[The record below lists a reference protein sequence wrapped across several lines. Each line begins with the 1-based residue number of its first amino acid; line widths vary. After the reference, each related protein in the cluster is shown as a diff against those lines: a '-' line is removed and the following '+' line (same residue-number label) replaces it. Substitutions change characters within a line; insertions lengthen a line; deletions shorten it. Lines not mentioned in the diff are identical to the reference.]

1 MLLVIDVGNTNIVFG
16 VYLKDELV
24 FDWRI
29 SSDKNKTSDEYGLLF
44 KDFFDFAS
52 INIEKLDDIII
63 SSVVPN
69 LMHTI
74 SAACKRYL
82 GKEPIIVSNEINLG
96 IINKYKNPNEVG
108 TDRLVTAVAAYNN
121 YGGPSIIVDIGTA
134 ITLDYINKDG
144 EYLGGIIAPGIEIS
158 ADALFNK
165 TAKLPKI
172 DLAIPSSII
181 GRSTR
186 ESMQSGLVYGCIGL
200 VDFLIGK
207 MLDSEGLS
215 EKEVQIIGTGGFAA
229 LISNNSK
236 YIQLVDKMLALEG
249 LRIIYD
255 RNKKKK
261 D

>member
-1 MLLVIDVGNTNIVFG
+1 GL
-16 VYLKDELV
+16 YSEKELI
-24 FDWRI
+24 FDWRT
-29 SSDKNKTSDEYGLLF
+29 SSDKSKTSDEYGLLF

-52 INIEKLDDIII
+52 IDIEEIEDIII

-74 SAACKRYL
+74 SASCIRYL
-82 GKEPIIVSNEINLG
+82 GKNPIIVSNEINLG
-96 IINKYKNPNEVG
+96 IVNKYKNPNEVG
-108 TDRLVTAVAAYNN
+108 ADRLVTAVAAYNN
-121 YGGPSIIVDIGTA
+121 YGAPAIIVDIGTA

-158 ADALFNK
+158 ADALFSK

-172 DLAIPSSII
+172 DLALPKNII

-186 ESMQSGLVYGCIGL
+186 ESMQSGLVYGYIGL
-200 VDFLIGK
+200 VDFLISE
-207 MLDSEGLS
+207 MLKS
-215 EKEVQIIGTGGFAA
+215 EKLEEQDVQIIGTGGFAA

-236 YIQLVDKMLALEG
+236 YIQVVDKMLALEG

-255 RNKKKK
+255 RNKTKKH
-261 D
+261 